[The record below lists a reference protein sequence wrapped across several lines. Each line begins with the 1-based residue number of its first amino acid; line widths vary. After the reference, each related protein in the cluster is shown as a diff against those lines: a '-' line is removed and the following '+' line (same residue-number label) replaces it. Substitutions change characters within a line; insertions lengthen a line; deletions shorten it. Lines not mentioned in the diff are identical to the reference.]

1 MAALAAVC
9 GVMIVLFGLVTTRRA
24 PSDAQFGIEVTSF
37 VGGLVLCFLA
47 VVLARLG
54 RLGRKYDG
62 FAARSDNGL
71 AARSETRA
79 DARDDHL
86 PG

>member
-9 GVMIVLFGLVTTRRA
+9 GVMIVLFGLVTTRHA

-47 VVLARLG
+47 VVLARLD
-54 RLGRKYDG
+54 RLRRMFD
-62 FAARSDNGL
+62 GL
-71 AARSETRA
+71 APRGEGRA
-79 DARDDHL
+79 GPRDDDP

>member
-9 GVMIVLFGLVTTRRA
+9 GVMIVLFGLVTMRRA
-24 PSDAQFGIEVTSF
+24 PSDVQFGIEVTSF

-54 RLGRKYDG
+54 RLGRQFD
-62 FAARSDNGL
+62 GL
-71 AARSETRA
+71 AARSESRA